1 MDVTVTITTGGGK
14 KANRESFSYT
24 MKEVH
29 TEQQVKVMFHEK
41 FGHYF
46 VGVVSLDD
54 IKPRSKKNTA

>member
-24 MKEVH
+24 MKEVQ

-46 VGVVSLDD
+46 IGVVSLDD